1 MKNIKLILQY
11 DGSCY
16 HGFQIQPDV
25 VTIQSVLQDALKKI
39 TGETIKVN
47 GCSRTDAGVHAINYC
62 AGFLTDSPIPAD
74 RFSLVMNNYLPS
86 DIRII
91 SSSLENDDFH
101 PRFSVRSKQYVYTI
115 MNSKEINVF
124 NRNYVWQYD
133 NYLDV
138 DLMNK
143 AAEYIV
149 GEQDF
154 KSFMTSGP
162 QLETTVR
169 NVMSLDVHRYD
180 DIIKIYIEADGFLYN
195 MVRIITGTLLWVGEG
210 KISPEDV
217 KNIIN
222 KKDRS
227 FAGPTAPPQ
236 GLALNK
242 IYY

>member
-25 VTIQSVLQDALKKI
+25 VTIQSVLQDALKEI

-217 KNIIN
+217 KSIIN